1 MNSREVHKIWIEQ
14 CEVAQTIRAR
24 FGLKAALQGPGMITG
39 TVSRQG
45 NPPSGV
51 SWWRFE
57 SLLLTPASA
66 GSLFP
71 PIPGDRSPIFGTGPK
86 TSKTTS
92 CLTWRLNKPENDDL
106 SLIEPIEP
114 ATDGPHDKEEQ
125 ARLTSL
131 PKNASNRGGLSQRTT
146 VRFGDLLEPR
156 PVKRRR
162 VAGPDH
168 ARRP

>member
-1 MNSREVHKIWIEQ
+1 MTQFILSTIGGAVGAAVVWPVSSFVGGPVRRFFDLRGEVVRRLTEFAN
-14 CEVAQTIRAR
+14 VRA
-24 FGLKAALQGPGMITG
+24 K
-39 TVSRQG
+39 
-45 NPPSGV
+45 
-51 SWWRFE
+51 WKE
-57 SLLLTPASA
+57 
-66 GSLFP
+66 FP
-71 PIPGDRSPIFGTGPK
+71 Y
-86 TSKTTS
+86 
-92 CLTWRLNKPENDDL
+92 
-106 SLIEPIEP
+106 EP

-131 PKNASNRGGLSQRTT
+131 PKNAANRGGLSQRTT

>member
-1 MNSREVHKIWIEQ
+1 MYHGFTIDLLVELVRSGLATAQAERVAVRFFDLRGEVVRRLTEFAN
-14 CEVAQTIRAR
+14 VRA
-24 FGLKAALQGPGMITG
+24 K
-39 TVSRQG
+39 
-45 NPPSGV
+45 
-51 SWWRFE
+51 WKE
-57 SLLLTPASA
+57 
-66 GSLFP
+66 FP
-71 PIPGDRSPIFGTGPK
+71 Y
-86 TSKTTS
+86 
-92 CLTWRLNKPENDDL
+92 
-106 SLIEPIEP
+106 EP

-131 PKNASNRGGLSQRTT
+131 PKNAANRGGLSQRTT